1 MLARVK
7 TLDDSRQE
15 FVSNVSHELK
25 TPLASMKVLADSLNV
40 QENVPIEQYQEF
52 MCDISEEID
61 RENSIITDLL
71 SLVKMDKKASD
82 LNIET
87 VNINDLLELVLK
99 RLRPIAG
106 KKQVE
111 LILDSFRPVNAEV
124 DATKLTLA
132 FSNLVENAIKYNQ
145 IGRAHV

>member
-1 MLARVK
+1 
-7 TLDDSRQE
+7 
-15 FVSNVSHELK
+15 
-25 TPLASMKVLADSLNV
+25 
-40 QENVPIEQYQEF
+40 
-52 MCDISEEID
+52 
-61 RENSIITDLL
+61 
-71 SLVKMDKKASD
+71 MDKKASD

-132 FSNLVENAIKYNQ
+132 FSNLVENAIKYNRPEGGWVRVSLNADHKYFYVTVADSG
-145 IGRAHV
+145 IGIPEESLNHIFERFYRVDKSPLPGDRRHRPGAGDYQKRHRDASGRHPGLQQRK